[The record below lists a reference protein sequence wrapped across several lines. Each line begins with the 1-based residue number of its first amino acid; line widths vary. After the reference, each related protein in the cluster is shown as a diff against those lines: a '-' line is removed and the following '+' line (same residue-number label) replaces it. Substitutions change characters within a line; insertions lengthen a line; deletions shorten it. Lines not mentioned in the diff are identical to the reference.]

1 MSWFQKCL
9 LVSPS
14 ICCDM
19 VWTWVFASKSLLDQS
34 QCLLRPALCRC
45 VFTTLS
51 PTSMLVCVH
60 LDTKHVRTPHP
71 QYVFVFILRLEMV
84 LFIQQLPLQYLCIS
98 HLNWMRH
105 YIKLHMIS
113 TVNFSLNTAYN
124 YFQLENNLRC
134 KKIRQTHNT
143 MANRKTTTGQTVINT
158 KTLHKLWA
166 TWILLKTGMCFVN
179 VL

>member
-1 MSWFQKCL
+1 MIILFTDSDVSVSCRCFDGRYFDCSIPWGGLMSWFQKCL

-19 VWTWVFASKSLLDQS
+19 VWTWVFTSKSLLDQS
-34 QCLLRPALCRC
+34 QCLLRPVLCGW

-51 PTSMLVCVH
+51 PTGMLVCVH
-60 LDTKHVRTPHP
+60 LDTRHVRTPHP

-84 LFIQQLPLQYLCIS
+84 LLIQQTPLQYMCIS

-113 TVNFSLNTAYN
+113 TVNLSLNTAYN
-124 YFQLENNLRC
+124 
-134 KKIRQTHNT
+134 
-143 MANRKTTTGQTVINT
+143 
-158 KTLHKLWA
+158 
-166 TWILLKTGMCFVN
+166 
-179 VL
+179 